1 LDIFTLKDK
10 YGSGQALQLKNVEGW
25 GTKSASNLFNSIDQ
39 KRKISLNRFIFALGI
54 RHVGEGSAKLL
65 AAQFLTWN
73 NFVRGMVEAV
83 PESENWEALLNIDGI
98 GEVMAKSVI
107 EPFQDVGQLNEI
119 NALVGQLVVLP
130 FEQINTAN
138 SPVAGQTVVFTGTL
152 EKMTRAE
159 AKARAERLGA
169 KVSGSVSP
177 RTNILIAGSGAGSKI
192 KKASEFGVRIID
204 EEDWISLTDER

>member
-1 LDIFTLKDK
+1 
-10 YGSGQALQLKNVEGW
+10 
-25 GTKSASNLFNSIDQ
+25 
-39 KRKISLNRFIFALGI
+39 
-54 RHVGEGSAKLL
+54 
-65 AAQFLTWN
+65 
-73 NFVRGMVEAV
+73 MVQAV
-83 PESENWEALLNIDGI
+83 PESETWEALLNIDGI

-107 EPFQDVGQLNEI
+107 EPFQDLNQLNEI

-138 SPVAGQTVVFTGTL
+138 SPVTGQTVVFIGTL

-177 RTNILIAGSGAGSKI
+177 KTNILIAGSGAGSKI
-192 KKASEFGVRIID
+192 KKASEFGVRIMN
-204 EEDWISLTDER
+204 EEDWISLTDEP